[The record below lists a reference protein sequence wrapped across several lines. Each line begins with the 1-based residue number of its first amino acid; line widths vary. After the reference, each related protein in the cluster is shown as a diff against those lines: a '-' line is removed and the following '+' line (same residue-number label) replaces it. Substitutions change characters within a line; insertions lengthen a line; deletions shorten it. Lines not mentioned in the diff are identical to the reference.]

1 MIRSE
6 QSHQDEPK
14 TPPAP
19 GKKWQKVTVAENG
32 QEVEKWIE
40 VDAASAE
47 GWPARSDMRLLDKDI
62 ARVDGPAKVTGAA
75 LYAHDMRA
83 PRMVYAR
90 FLRCPK
96 PAARIER
103 IDVEAAARMPRVAT
117 AISLGVEETR
127 FLGQPIAVVAAET
140 PDAAEEAL
148 RAIEVAYSAR
158 PWVLTHEQAV
168 AENAPLAVKRKLKEG
183 EKPGNRVD
191 ERKSGDR
198 DAVRAAIEAAP
209 HKVEFTYTLPVQHH
223 ACLETHGVM
232 VDFRGGDEAVV
243 HASTQGTFTVHDDAA
258 EKLGL
263 PAAKVRANVQYMGG
277 GFGSKFGLG
286 IEGEWACELAKRLG
300 RPVHLLLTRQ
310 DEFLFAGNRSGAVQ
324 KLAGAM
330 AADGTLLAL
339 DAQVD
344 KLGGV
349 SRGSFPGQPYIYKVG
364 QSSSAIRYVYTNT
377 DSARAMR
384 APGHPQ
390 ASFGIESLIDE
401 LAYLAGQDL
410 LEVRKKNLEDEV
422 YHRQLER
429 VAREIGWYEHPHR
442 TKPGPHTDEFAIGIG
457 FAISTWGGGGSPA
470 CQVDVRIQRDGSVT
484 ATCGTQD
491 LGTGTRTY
499 MATIVAEVLG
509 LPADAVEARIGSSE
523 YGAAN
528 PSGGSTTTAS
538 LAPAVLEAALGARA
552 RLFAAL
558 APALGS
564 KPEALSL
571 GTDGLLDAASG
582 KRTSWKHLCA
592 LLPSEGLSARGE
604 WKQAHAGR
612 GVHGAQAAKVE
623 VDTLTGRVR
632 VLKMVGIHDC
642 GIPLNRLALKSQ
654 INGGMIQALSYALL
668 EERVLEPGLGAAL
681 NADFEGYKIAG
692 TLEMPEL
699 VPLVDDDDTR
709 QVVIGMSEAAI
720 IPGHSAIANA
730 VHNACGL
737 RVRDLPLT
745 PDKVLTGLEKLRTQ
759 S

>member
-1 MIRSE
+1 MILRT
-6 QSHQDEPK
+6 QAPQDEPK

-40 VDAASAE
+40 VDAGEAE
-47 GWPARSDMRLLDKDI
+47 GWPERAKMRLLATEI

-75 LYAHDMRA
+75 RYAHDMRA
-83 PRMVYAR
+83 ARMVYAR

-96 PAARIER
+96 PAAKIEMLEL
-103 IDVEAAARMPRVAT
+103 DAAAAMPGVAM
-117 AISLGVEETR
+117 ALPLGVEETR

-140 PDAAEEAL
+140 PDAADEAL
-148 RAIEVAYSAR
+148 RAIRVVYGAL

-168 AENAPLAVKRKLKEG
+168 AENAPIALKRRLKDG
-183 EKPGNRVD
+183 EKPSNRVD
-191 ERKSGDR
+191 ERSSGDR
-198 DAVRAAIEAAP
+198 AAVRAAIDAAP

-232 VDFRGGDEAVV
+232 VDFSGGDEAVV
-243 HASTQGTFTVHDDAA
+243 HASTQGTFTVLDDAA

-286 IEGEWACELAKRLG
+286 VEGEWACELSRKLG
-300 RPVHLLLTRQ
+300 RPVHLLLTRP

-324 KLAGAM
+324 RLAGAM
-330 AADGTLLAL
+330 DSDGTLLAL
-339 DAQVD
+339 DAEVD

-349 SRGSFPGQPYIYKVG
+349 SRGSFPGQPYIYRVA
-364 QSSSAIRYVYTNT
+364 QASAALRYVYTNS
-377 DSARAMR
+377 DGARAMR
-384 APGHPQ
+384 GPGHPQ

-410 LEVRKKNLEDEV
+410 VEVRKKNLADPV

-442 TKPGPHTDEFAIGIG
+442 TKPGSHVDELAVGIG
-457 FAISTWGGGGSPA
+457 FAISRWGGGGGPS
-470 CQVDVRIQRDGSVT
+470 CQVEVRILRDGSVT
-484 ATCGTQD
+484 STCGTQD

-509 LPADAVEARIGSSE
+509 LPAAAVEARIGSSE
-523 YGAAN
+523 YGNAN
-528 PSGGSTTTAS
+528 PSGGSTTVAS
-538 LAPAVLEAALGARA
+538 LAPAVLDAAQKARGQ
-552 RLFAAL
+552 LFDAL
-558 APALGS
+558 APALQS
-564 KPEALSL
+564 KPAALRIDTE
-571 GTDGLLDAASG
+571 GVLDSASG
-582 KRTSWKHLCA
+582 KRLSWKQACA
-592 LLPSEGLSARGE
+592 LLPAEGLRANGVWRESL
-604 WKQAHAGR
+604 QAQ

-642 GIPLNRLALKSQ
+642 GIPLNRLTLKSQ
-654 INGGMIQALSYALL
+654 INGGMIQALSYALF
-668 EERVLEPGLGAAL
+668 EERVLEPWLGAAL

-709 QVVIGMSEAAI
+709 SAVIGMSEAAI

-737 RVRDLPLT
+737 RVRDLPIT
-745 PDKVLTGLEKLRTQ
+745 PDKVLMGLEKLRTQ